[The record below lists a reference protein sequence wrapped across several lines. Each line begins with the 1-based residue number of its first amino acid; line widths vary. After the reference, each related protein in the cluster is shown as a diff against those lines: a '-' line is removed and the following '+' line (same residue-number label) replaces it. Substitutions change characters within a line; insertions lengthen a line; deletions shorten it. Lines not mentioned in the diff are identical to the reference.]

1 MGTYD
6 VAANLQQN
14 HASFKTLPPRVPFF
28 SVVAE
33 VSIAIS
39 AQTHRTIR
47 TEFDK
52 TEPAYY
58 SGTMTTPRNHTTR
71 GQTHARNM
79 QTADRVTPRPQ
90 SSPVILPP
98 NRRTRQ
104 ETMPNSRSGGFDT
117 IQQNPTECGENSCA
131 RTRARQQRSLPSSR
145 HGLRPGRNAFL
156 ESQSPNRHANR
167 SNETDRTASSYG
179 HHVNMIRPNHQ
190 TRRRSVTSLNACDII
205 VPYRSP
211 IE

>member
-33 VSIAIS
+33 VSIALSPQI
-39 AQTHRTIR
+39 HRTIR

-52 TEPAYY
+52 TELVYY

-71 GQTHARNM
+71 RQPRARNM
-79 QTADRVTPRPQ
+79 QTADRVTLRPQ
-90 SSPVILPP
+90 PSPVILPP

-117 IQQNPTECGENSCA
+117 IQHNPTECGENSCA
-131 RTRARQQRSLPSSR
+131 RTRARQRRSLPLGTDCAQVATHSWSC
-145 HGLRPGRNAFL
+145 
-156 ESQSPNRHANR
+156 SPR
-167 SNETDRTASSYG
+167 TVMPIDRTK
-179 HHVNMIRPNHQ
+179 P
-190 TRRRSVTSLNACDII
+190 T
-205 VPYRSP
+205 VPQAHTA
-211 IE
+211 IM

>member
-33 VSIAIS
+33 VSIALSPRI
-39 AQTHRTIR
+39 HRTIR

-52 TEPAYY
+52 TELAYY

-71 GQTHARNM
+71 RQPHARNM

-117 IQQNPTECGENSCA
+117 IQHNATQYDNRQRKLVRARAREATAFPSFLSA
-131 RTRARQQRSLPSSR
+131 RTAPRAQRILGVAVPEPSC
-145 HGLRPGRNAFL
+145 
-156 ESQSPNRHANR
+156 Q
-167 SNETDRTASSYG
+167 
-179 HHVNMIRPNHQ
+179 
-190 TRRRSVTSLNACDII
+190 
-205 VPYRSP
+205 
-211 IE
+211 